1 MVIWLIGLSGSGKS
15 TLGEAI
21 SSQLKRLGRSVIF
34 LDGDVIR
41 QVFGNDVDHTIE
53 GRLVNAKR
61 ISSLSKFLSDQGV
74 DIVASVLSIFPEWQ
88 QWNRDN
94 ISNYFDVYIKCD
106 IDLLIQRDSK
116 GLYKKAILGEI
127 KNVVGIDLP
136 FPEPNLT
143 KLRIE
148 NNISYDEFI
157 SYADQIIQLA
167 MEN

>member
-1 MVIWLIGLSGSGKS
+1 
-15 TLGEAI
+15 
-21 SSQLKRLGRSVIF
+21 
-34 LDGDVIR
+34 
-41 QVFGNDVDHTIE
+41 
-53 GRLVNAKR
+53 
-61 ISSLSKFLSDQGV
+61 
-74 DIVASVLSIFPEWQ
+74 VLSIFPEWQ

-106 IDLLIQRDSK
+106 IDLLIKRDSK

-127 KNVVGIDLP
+127 KNVVGIDLL
-136 FPEPNLT
+136 FPEPSLT

-167 MEN
+167 MET

>member
-21 SSQLKRLGRSVIF
+21 TSQLRRLGRSVIF

-106 IDLLIQRDSK
+106 IDLLIKRDSK

-127 KNVVGIDLP
+127 KNVVGIDLL
-136 FPEPNLT
+136 FPEPSLT

-167 MEN
+167 MET